1 MLVSDVIGMVQ
12 LAFVNEIKL
21 RDISLGRESYS
32 RIPILPSLSMTIHL
46 TLAAVVISREVN
58 FISKVLPNESTLVS
72 IQRYRLDECS
82 INVAPGWNTDDNY
95 G

>member
-46 TLAAVVISREVN
+46 TLAAVVISWEVN
-58 FISKVLPNESTLVS
+58 FISKVLPNASTLVS

>member
-32 RIPILPSLSMTIHL
+32 RIPILPSLSVTIHL
-46 TLAAVVISREVN
+46 TLAAVVISRGLTSLAR
-58 FISKVLPNESTLVS
+58 FFQMKALW
-72 IQRYRLDECS
+72 YRFNGIDWM
-82 INVAPGWNTDDNY
+82 NVR
-95 G
+95 